1 MNRCTKAILYK
12 ENLKYNLEQ
21 IKKYVGSST
30 KICVAVKADGYGH
43 NAILTSQLAQELGID
58 YLAVATVDEAIELRQ
73 AGIKT
78 NILLL
83 SICTP
88 FEMPDLFEYK
98 ITPLVFGDEYINLLI
113 KAADSY
119 CENQGIK
126 QDKKFDIFL
135 AVDTGMGRIGCYP
148 DEAGEQAKLIDNSN
162 HLKLGGMCT
171 HFAVSDSLEADNQFF
186 TKKQFEQFKLAVEN
200 VKKQGIDPGIC
211 SCGASAALLN
221 NPDMHFD
228 MVRPGIITYGYYPD
242 QITAEYMKSA
252 GKSFDIKPVLALETK
267 VVAIRHFPAGKSV
280 SYGRTW
286 TADHDTDIA
295 VLPIG
300 YADGLLRRF
309 SPGLEVTINGKNYP
323 VRGRICMDQCMV
335 EIGKDNKDVKLWD
348 KVLIFGPKE
357 CGALNTADDL
367 AKLGK
372 TISYEVLTSITKRV
386 QRVIE

>member
-21 IKKYVGSST
+21 IKKYVGNAT

-58 YLAVATVDEAIELRQ
+58 FLAVATVDEAIELRQ

-98 ITPLVFGDEYINLLI
+98 ITPLVFGEEYIKLLI
-113 KAADSY
+113 KAADGY
-119 CENQGIK
+119 CENQGIN

-148 DEAGEQAKLIDNSN
+148 DEAGVQAKLINNSA

-171 HFAVSDSLEADNQFF
+171 HFAVSDSLEEDNKEFTKNQF
-186 TKKQFEQFKLAVEN
+186 TQFKIAVEN
-200 VKKQGIDPGIC
+200 VKKEGIDPGIC

-242 QITAEYMKSA
+242 QITADYLKSS
-252 GKSFDIKPVLALETK
+252 GKSFDVKPVLALETK
-267 VVAIRHFPAGKSV
+267 IVAIRHFPAGKSV

-286 TADHDTDIA
+286 TAEHDTDIA

-357 CGALNTADDL
+357 SGALNTADDL
-367 AKLGK
+367 AKLGN